1 MEAGFKE
8 EKQKQKQKLQDL
20 LSLIPRKSYS
30 VTSARM
36 YWSKQV
42 MKAAQNSG
50 EGEKVHLPMGGAS
63 KSHSKEQEG
72 PEGFFWS
79 SLGMIYH
86 SEFYVHLF
94 SPIDYLP
101 KVKSL
106 FVLILRFSQCL
117 A

>member
-8 EKQKQKQKLQDL
+8 KKTKTKTEA
-20 LSLIPRKSYS
+20 PRPLKSYTQK
-30 VTSARM
+30 VI
-36 YWSKQV
+36 QCHFCQNV
-42 MKAAQNSG
+42 LVKASDESSPEFRG
-50 EGEKVHLPMGGAS
+50 GGKIHLPMGGAS
-63 KSHSKEQEG
+63 KSRSKEQEG
-72 PEGFFWS
+72 LEGFFWS
-79 SLGMIYH
+79 SLGIIYH